1 MVFLFFQ
8 IFLFCDSSGF
18 LIIKSCGIFS
28 KVGNTNVGRSGD
40 SSEVLRLTGNI
51 GVRAWKG
58 ALKT

>member
-1 MVFLFFQ
+1 M
-8 IFLFCDSSGF
+8 FCDSPGF